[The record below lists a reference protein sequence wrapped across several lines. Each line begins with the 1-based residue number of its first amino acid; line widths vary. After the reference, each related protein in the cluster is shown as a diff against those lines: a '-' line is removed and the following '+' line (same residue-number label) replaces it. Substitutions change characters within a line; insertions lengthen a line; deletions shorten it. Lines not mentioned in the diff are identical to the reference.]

1 MRRNTPPPAGGG
13 SAGSSKGS
21 PRMRSSTPRAG
32 RATWRTSRGT
42 ILSSRG
48 TRGKGR
54 RDGPAVGFHVT
65 PLRSG
70 SSGNLTLVEHA
81 GTVLLVD
88 AGLPSQR
95 DLVAALSE
103 VDRGWEDV
111 DALLVSHLHGDHV
124 NGSAVG
130 CCARF
135 EIPIHLH
142 RKNLDGFSK
151 KVLSRSPGSG
161 PVRTFQ

>member
-1 MRRNTPPPAGGG
+1 M
-13 SAGSSKGS
+13 
-21 PRMRSSTPRAG
+21 
-32 RATWRTSRGT
+32 
-42 ILSSRG
+42 
-48 TRGKGR
+48 
-54 RDGPAVGFHVT
+54 GFHVT

-95 DLVAALSE
+95 GLVAALSE
-103 VDRGWEDV
+103 ADCAWDDV

-124 NGSAVG
+124 SGSAVA

-151 KVLSRSPGSG
+151 KVLSRAPGNC
-161 PVRTFQ
+161 PVRPFSDGETFSIGGIRS

>member
-1 MRRNTPPPAGGG
+1 M
-13 SAGSSKGS
+13 
-21 PRMRSSTPRAG
+21 
-32 RATWRTSRGT
+32 
-42 ILSSRG
+42 
-48 TRGKGR
+48 
-54 RDGPAVGFHVT
+54 GFHVT

-95 DLVAALSE
+95 GLVAALSE
-103 VDRGWEDV
+103 ADRAWDDV

-124 NGSAVG
+124 NGSAVA

-142 RKNLDGFSK
+142 RKNLDG
-151 KVLSRSPGSG
+151 
-161 PVRTFQ
+161 